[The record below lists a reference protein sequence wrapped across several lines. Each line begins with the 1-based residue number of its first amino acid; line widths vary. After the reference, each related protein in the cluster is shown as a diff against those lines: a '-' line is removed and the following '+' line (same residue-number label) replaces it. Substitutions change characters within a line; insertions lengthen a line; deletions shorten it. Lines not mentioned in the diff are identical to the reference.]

1 MILTEILKSLISRM
15 GLIYYS
21 LNNEES
27 RLLLSNYQSNEL
39 PYDYSVEFIKRRL
52 DYLRLLYFYQRRL
65 PLVPRS
71 SSNKR
76 RLIRWDFYNQLDEI
90 FGILEQVKHT
100 NSQSECLPDEAVI
113 NSLFD
118 SLPEDMLEPADDMAI
133 KIPKSPQE
141 ETIDLT
147 SDTESID

>member
-1 MILTEILKSLISRM
+1 M

>member
-27 RLLLSNYQSNEL
+27 RLLLSNYQSNEF